1 MKMWQKI
8 LIAIG
13 LGVVTGLAL
22 GDSATLLKPVGD
34 VFINLLK
41 MLVVPLIFCSM
52 VMGISKSDTKRLGKV
67 GLYALGFSAVSAILT
82 ITLGMGVV
90 TWLGLGKGLH
100 LVASGV
106 QNAQAPSIADLLVGI
121 VPKNPIAA
129 FAEGNVIQ
137 VIFFAILFG
146 VSLNRLGEM
155 GKPLVNF
162 FDVIANLMFRMAGIV
177 MDLAPY
183 GVFALMAWAT
193 GSFGLGVLLPVLKF
207 LVLYVVLVFVYAAV
221 VYGSVLVTL
230 VKTSPVR
237 FIKALSEAL
246 TVGFSTCSSAA
257 TLPFTIRAAVG
268 RIGIRENFANFV
280 IPLGTSLNLNG
291 STLFLGMAAPFIA
304 NAYGVDLSSQQL
316 IIAGIMIIFATFS
329 TATIPSGD
337 LLMLTIVFSSVGI
350 PFEGI
355 ALLASVDRLR
365 DMFATMMNI
374 TANVTSATWLA
385 KVDGSLEETKTFNEV
400 ATVVVEGETK

>member
-1 MKMWQKI
+1 MWQKI